1 MRIVMIG
8 AGRLA
13 TNLSVALQKA
23 GHEIAQVYSRTM
35 ASASALATLLNTE
48 ATDQAETLR
57 TDADVYVF
65 SIKDAALPHLIPVVC
80 RNNIRALFVHTA
92 GSMPM
97 SIFEGHAERYGVF
110 YPMQTFSKE
119 RIVDFADIP
128 VFLEGCNEET
138 FRQMEMLAQSVSHQ
152 VMRLSTEDRKF
163 LHLAA
168 VFACNFA
175 NHCYELSAEILERH
189 GIPFDVMLPL
199 IDETAAKVHHLSPKE
214 AQTGPAVRFDENV
227 IRAHTTLLKDQPTV
241 QQIYQTMSH
250 SIHQTALPN
259 EELVYSPNSNIR

>member
-1 MRIVMIG
+1 MKIVLIG

-13 TNLSVALQKA
+13 TNLSMALQKA
-23 GHEIAQVYSRTM
+23 GHEIIQVYSRTLS
-35 ASASALATLLNTE
+35 SASALATMLHTE
-48 ATDQAETLR
+48 ATDRIETLR

-65 SIKDAALPHLIPVVC
+65 AVKDAALHQLIPAVC
-80 RNNIRALFVHTA
+80 RINSDALFVHTA

-97 SIFEGHAERYGVF
+97 SIFEGHAAHYGVF

-119 RIVDFADIP
+119 RIVDFTDIP
-128 VFLEGCNEET
+128 LFLEGCDEET
-138 FRQMEMLAQSVSHQ
+138 LLLMETLARSISHR
-152 VMRLSTEDRKF
+152 VMRLSTEDRKY

-175 NHCYELSAEILERH
+175 NHCYELSAEVLERH

-199 IDETAAKVHHLSPKE
+199 IDETAAKVHHLHPKD
-214 AQTGPAVRFDENV
+214 AQTGPAVRYDEQV
-227 IRAHTTLLKDQPTV
+227 IHAQTNLLNAQPLA

-250 SIHQTALPN
+250 SIHQTAISEN
-259 EELVYSPNSNIR
+259 D